1 MVNTF
6 VDRLSIMLIL
16 EVNKRISEI
25 CEKLPELL
33 ANPGNVTLWE
43 QETQT
48 GMEIF
53 KKYSVEY
60 CNEEKACF
68 YVGLSRD
75 DNGKLQ
81 IKASDVVYL

>member
-1 MVNTF
+1 MVDTF
-6 VDRLSIMLIL
+6 VDRLFLMHIS

-25 CEKLPELL
+25 CEKIPLL
-33 ANPGNVTLWE
+33 ANLGNVTLRE
-43 QETQT
+43 QETET
-48 GMEIF
+48 GIETCQ
-53 KKYSVEY
+53 KYSVEY

-81 IKASDVVYL
+81 IKASEVVYL